1 MKTNHNENINIL
13 KQEYLDKEMSE
24 AQVNAM
30 KAAME
35 QAKKDSAKSHNVVVF
50 QRVMATA
57 AALLM
62 AFIILPNA
70 SGSVAYAMSQIPVLG
85 RLVEVVTFR
94 NYQYEDEQNTASVE
108 VPELAVVEEKLP
120 EETTVTKGIAGEA
133 LIEENVAE
141 EKKEN
146 LQKSMEEINAEIQAI
161 TEPFIEEFK
170 SNLEN
175 GEGYQDLIVE
185 NEVINSTNEY
195 FTLKLICYTASA
207 SGAEWNYYYTI
218 DLNSGERILLEDIFA
233 EGADYV
239 TLISENIKTQMEEQ
253 MAADENVYY
262 WLHDEMEEFNFKQ
275 IAKDQTFYLNEKDE
289 VVISFNE
296 GEVAPMY
303 MGVVEFVIPQEVIG
317 DIRK

>member
-1 MKTNHNENINIL
+1 MKINQNENIDIL
-13 KQEYLDKEMSE
+13 KQEYMNKEMSE
-24 AQVNAM
+24 SQVNAM
-30 KAAME
+30 KAAIE
-35 QAKKDSAKSHNVVVF
+35 QAKKDSAKSHNLVIF
-50 QRVMATA
+50 QRAMATA
-57 AALLM
+57 AALMM
-62 AFIILPNA
+62 AFIILPNT

-94 NYQYEDEQNTASVE
+94 DYQYEDERNTANVE
-108 VPELAVVEEKLP
+108 VPELAAVKEEVP
-120 EETTVTKGIAGEA
+120 EETVVTKGVAGEV
-133 LIEENVAE
+133 LIEEDVVR

-161 TEPFIEEFK
+161 TEAFIEEFK
-170 SNLEN
+170 ANLEN
-175 GEGYQDLIVE
+175 EEGYQDLIVE
-185 NEVINSTNEY
+185 SEVINSTSEY

-218 DLNSGERILLEDIFA
+218 NLNSGERILLEDIFA

-239 TLISENIKTQMEEQ
+239 MLISDNIKTQMEEQ

-275 IAKDQTFYLNEKDE
+275 IAKDQSFYLNEKDE

-296 GEVAPMY
+296 GDVAPMY

>member
-1 MKTNHNENINIL
+1 MKKMFDL
-13 KQEYLDKEMSE
+13 KEEYSNKEMSE
-24 AQVNAM
+24 EQINAM
-30 KAAME
+30 KTAIE
-35 QAKKDSAKSHNVVVF
+35 KAKRDSEKSHNVVVF

-57 AALLM
+57 AAFLM
-62 AFIILPNA
+62 AFIILPNT
-70 SGSVAYAMSQIPVLG
+70 SGTVAYAMSQIPVLG

-94 NYQYEDEQNTASVE
+94 DYQYEDERNSANVE
-108 VPELAVVEEKLP
+108 VPELAVAEEEIP
-120 EETTVTKGIAGEA
+120 EETVVTKGVAGEA
-133 LIEENVAE
+133 LIEEDAVN

-146 LQKSMEEINAEIQAI
+146 LQKSMEEINAEIQTI

-170 SNLEN
+170 TNLDNE
-175 GEGYQDLIVE
+175 EGYQDLIVE
-185 NEVINSTNEY
+185 SEVINSTSEY

-218 DLNSGERILLEDIFA
+218 DLNTGERILLEDIFA

-239 TLISENIKTQMEEQ
+239 TLISENIKVQMEEQ
-253 MAADENVYY
+253 MAADENVHY
-262 WLHDEMEEFNFKQ
+262 WLHEEMEEFNFTK
-275 IAKDQTFYLNEKDE
+275 IAEDQSFYLNENSE

-296 GEVAPMY
+296 GDVAPMY

>member
-1 MKTNHNENINIL
+1 MKKMFDL
-13 KQEYLDKEMSE
+13 KEEYLNKEMSE
-24 AQVNAM
+24 NQINAM
-30 KAAME
+30 KTAIE
-35 QAKKDSAKSHNVVVF
+35 KAKKDSEKSHNVVVF

-62 AFIILPNA
+62 AFIILPNT
-70 SGSVAYAMSQIPVLG
+70 SGTVAYAMSQIPVFG

-94 NYQYEDEQNTASVE
+94 DYQYEDERNSANVE
-108 VPELAVVEEKLP
+108 VPQLAVAEEEIS
-120 EETTVTKGIAGEA
+120 EETVVTKGVAGEA
-133 LIEENVAE
+133 LIEEDAVK

-146 LQKSMEEINAEIQAI
+146 LQKSMEEINAEIRAI

-170 SNLEN
+170 TNLEN
-175 GEGYQDLIVE
+175 EEGYQDLIVE
-185 NEVINSTNEY
+185 SEVINSTSEY
-195 FTLKLICYTASA
+195 FTLKLICYIGSG

-218 DLNSGERILLEDIFA
+218 NLNNGERLLLKDIFM

-239 TLISENIKTQMEEQ
+239 TPISENIKEQMEEQ
-253 MAADENVYY
+253 MAADEMVYY
-262 WLHDEMEEFNFKQ
+262 WLHDEMEEWNFKQ
-275 IAKDQTFYLNEKDE
+275 IKEEQSFYINENGE

-296 GEVAPMY
+296 GDVAPMY

>member
-1 MKTNHNENINIL
+1 MKTNHNENIDIL
-13 KQEYLDKEMSE
+13 KQEYMHKEMSE

-30 KAAME
+30 KAAIE
-35 QAKKDSAKSHNVVVF
+35 QAKKDSVKSHNVVIF

-57 AALLM
+57 AAFLM
-62 AFIILPNA
+62 AFIILPNT
-70 SGSVAYAMSQIPVLG
+70 SGTVAYAMSQIPVLG

-94 NYQYEDEQNTASVE
+94 DYQYEDERNSANVE
-108 VPELAVVEEKLP
+108 VPELAVAEEEIP
-120 EETTVTKGIAGEA
+120 EETVVTKGVAGEA
-133 LIEENVAE
+133 LIEEDAVN

-146 LQKSMEEINAEIQAI
+146 LQKSMEEINAEIWTI

-170 SNLEN
+170 TNLEN
-175 GEGYQDLIVE
+175 EEGYQDLIVE
-185 NEVINSTNEY
+185 SEVINSTSEY

-218 DLNSGERILLEDIFA
+218 DLNTGERVLLEEFFV

-239 TLISENIKTQMEEQ
+239 TPISENIKLQMEEQ

-262 WLHDEMEEFNFKQ
+262 WLHDEMEEFNFTK
-275 IAKDQTFYLNEKDE
+275 IAEDQSFYLTENGE
-289 VVISFNE
+289 VVICFNE
-296 GEVAPMY
+296 GDVAPMY

>member
-1 MKTNHNENINIL
+1 MKKMFDL
-13 KQEYLDKEMSE
+13 KEEYSNKEMSE
-24 AQVNAM
+24 DQINAM
-30 KAAME
+30 KTAIE
-35 QAKKDSAKSHNVVVF
+35 KAKKDSEKSHNVVVF

-57 AALLM
+57 AAFLM
-62 AFIILPNA
+62 AFIILPNT

-94 NYQYEDEQNTASVE
+94 DYQYEDERNSAKVE
-108 VPELAVVEEKLP
+108 VPELAVAEEEIP
-120 EETTVTKGIAGEA
+120 EETVVTKGVAGEA
-133 LIEENVAE
+133 LIEEDAVK

-146 LQKSMEEINAEIQAI
+146 LQKSMEEINAEIRAI

-170 SNLEN
+170 TNLEN
-175 GEGYQDLIVE
+175 EEGYQDLIVE
-185 NEVINSTNEY
+185 SEVINSTSEY

-218 DLNSGERILLEDIFA
+218 DLNTGERILLEDIFA

-239 TLISENIKTQMEEQ
+239 TLISENIKVQMEEQ
-253 MAADENVYY
+253 MAADENVHY
-262 WLHDEMEEFNFKQ
+262 WLHDEMEEFNFTK
-275 IAKDQTFYLNEKDE
+275 IAEDQSFYLTENGE
-289 VVISFNE
+289 VVICFNE
-296 GEVAPMY
+296 GDVAPMY

>member
-1 MKTNHNENINIL
+1 MNTNHNENMEIL
-13 KQEYLDKEMSE
+13 KQEYMDKKMSE
-24 AQVNAM
+24 NQVNAM
-30 KAAME
+30 KTAIE
-35 QAKKDSAKSHNVVVF
+35 QAKKDSIKSHNVVIF
-50 QRVMATA
+50 RRVMATA

-62 AFIILPNA
+62 AFIILPNT
-70 SGSVAYAMSQIPVLG
+70 SGSVAYAMSQLPVLG

-94 NYQYEDEQNTASVE
+94 DYQYEDERNTAKAE
-108 VPELAVVEEKLP
+108 VPELAVVEEVP
-120 EETTVTKGIAGEA
+120 EETVVTKGVAGEA
-133 LIEENVAE
+133 LIEEDVVGK
-141 EKKEN
+141 KKEN
-146 LQKSMEEINAEIQAI
+146 LQKTMDEINAEIRTI

-170 SNLEN
+170 ANLERE
-175 GEGYQDLIVE
+175 EGYQDLIVE
-185 NEVINSTNEY
+185 SEVINSTSKY

-275 IAKDQTFYLNEKDE
+275 IAKDQSFYLNENGE
-289 VVISFNE
+289 VVINFNE
-296 GEVAPMY
+296 GDVAPMY

>member
-1 MKTNHNENINIL
+1 MKKMFDL
-13 KQEYLDKEMSE
+13 KEEYLNKEMSE
-24 AQVNAM
+24 DQINAM
-30 KAAME
+30 KTAIE
-35 QAKKDSAKSHNVVVF
+35 KAKKDSEKNRNVVVF

-57 AALLM
+57 AAFLM
-62 AFIILPNA
+62 AFIILPNT
-70 SGSVAYAMSQIPVLG
+70 SGTVAYAMSHIPVLG

-94 NYQYEDEQNTASVE
+94 DYQYEDERNSANVE
-108 VPELAVVEEKLP
+108 VPELAVAEEEIP
-120 EETTVTKGIAGEA
+120 EETVVTKGVAGEA
-133 LIEENVAE
+133 LIEEDAVK

-146 LQKSMEEINAEIQAI
+146 LQKSMEEINAEIRTI

-170 SNLEN
+170 TNLEN
-175 GEGYQDLIVE
+175 EEGYQDLIVE
-185 NEVINSTNEY
+185 SEVINSTSEY

-218 DLNSGERILLEDIFA
+218 DLNTGERILLEDIFA

-239 TLISENIKTQMEEQ
+239 TLISENIKVQMEEQ
-253 MAADENVYY
+253 MAADENVHY
-262 WLHDEMEEFNFKQ
+262 WLHEEMEEFNFTK
-275 IAKDQTFYLNEKDE
+275 IAEDQSFYLNENSE

-296 GEVAPMY
+296 GDVAPMY

>member
-1 MKTNHNENINIL
+1 MNTNHNENMEIL
-13 KQEYLDKEMSE
+13 KQEYMDKKMSE
-24 AQVNAM
+24 NQVNAM
-30 KAAME
+30 KTAIE
-35 QAKKDSAKSHNVVVF
+35 QAKKDTIKSHNVVIF

-62 AFIILPNA
+62 AFIILPNT
-70 SGSVAYAMSQIPVLG
+70 SGSVAYAMSQLPVLG

-94 NYQYEDEQNTASVE
+94 DYQYEDERNTAKAE
-108 VPELAVVEEKLP
+108 VPELAVVEEVP
-120 EETTVTKGIAGEA
+120 EEAVVTKGVAGEA
-133 LIEENVAE
+133 LIEEDVVGK
-141 EKKEN
+141 KKEN
-146 LQKSMEEINAEIQAI
+146 LQKTMDEINAEIRTI
-161 TEPFIEEFK
+161 TESFIEEFK
-170 SNLEN
+170 ANLERE
-175 GEGYQDLIVE
+175 EGYQDLIVE
-185 NEVINSTNEY
+185 SEVINSTSEY

-275 IAKDQTFYLNEKDE
+275 IAKDQSFYLNENGE
-289 VVISFNE
+289 VVINFNE
-296 GEVAPMY
+296 GDVAPMY

>member
-1 MKTNHNENINIL
+1 MKKMFDL
-13 KQEYLDKEMSE
+13 KEEYSNKEMSE
-24 AQVNAM
+24 DQINAM
-30 KAAME
+30 KTAIE
-35 QAKKDSAKSHNVVVF
+35 KAKRDSEKNRNVVVF

-57 AALLM
+57 AAFLM
-62 AFIILPNA
+62 AFIILPNT

-94 NYQYEDEQNTASVE
+94 DYQYEDERNSAKVE
-108 VPELAVVEEKLP
+108 VPELAVAEEEIP
-120 EETTVTKGIAGEA
+120 EETVVTKGVAGEA
-133 LIEENVAE
+133 LIEEDAVK

-146 LQKSMEEINAEIQAI
+146 LQKSMEEINAEIRTI

-170 SNLEN
+170 TNLEN
-175 GEGYQDLIVE
+175 EEGYQDLIVE
-185 NEVINSTNEY
+185 SEVINSTSEY

-218 DLNSGERILLEDIFA
+218 DLNTGERILLEDIFA

-239 TLISENIKTQMEEQ
+239 TLISENIKVQMEEQ
-253 MAADENVYY
+253 MAADENVHY
-262 WLHDEMEEFNFKQ
+262 WLHDEMEEFNFTK
-275 IAKDQTFYLNEKDE
+275 IAEDQSFYLTENGE
-289 VVISFNE
+289 VVICFNE
-296 GEVAPMY
+296 GDVAPMY

>member
-1 MKTNHNENINIL
+1 MKKMFDL
-13 KQEYLDKEMSE
+13 KEEYLNKEMSE
-24 AQVNAM
+24 NQINAM
-30 KAAME
+30 KTAIE
-35 QAKKDSAKSHNVVVF
+35 KAKRDSEKSHNVVVF

-57 AALLM
+57 AAFLM
-62 AFIILPNA
+62 AFIILPNT
-70 SGSVAYAMSQIPVLG
+70 SGTVAYAMSQIPVLG

-94 NYQYEDEQNTASVE
+94 DYQYEDERNSAKVE
-108 VPELAVVEEKLP
+108 VPELAVAEQEMP
-120 EETTVTKGIAGEA
+120 EETVVTKGVAGEA
-133 LIEENVAE
+133 LIEEDAVN

-146 LQKSMEEINAEIQAI
+146 IQKSVEEINAEIRAI

-170 SNLEN
+170 TNLEN
-175 GEGYQDLIVE
+175 EEGYQDLIVE
-185 NEVINSTNEY
+185 SEVINSTSEY

-218 DLNSGERILLEDIFA
+218 DLNTGERVLLEEFFV

-239 TLISENIKTQMEEQ
+239 TPISENIKLQMEEQ

-262 WLHDEMEEFNFKQ
+262 WLHDEMEEFNFTK
-275 IAKDQTFYLNEKDE
+275 IAEDQSFYLTENGE
-289 VVISFNE
+289 VVICFNE
-296 GEVAPMY
+296 GDVAPMY

>member
-1 MKTNHNENINIL
+1 MKKMFDL
-13 KQEYLDKEMSE
+13 KEEYLNKEMSE
-24 AQVNAM
+24 DQINAM
-30 KAAME
+30 KTAIE
-35 QAKKDSAKSHNVVVF
+35 KAKKDSEKNRNVVVF

-57 AALLM
+57 AAFLM
-62 AFIILPNA
+62 ALIILPNT
-70 SGSVAYAMSQIPVLG
+70 SGTVAYAMSQIPVLG

-94 NYQYEDEQNTASVE
+94 DYQYEDERNSANVE
-108 VPELAVVEEKLP
+108 VPKLTVDEQEMP
-120 EETTVTKGIAGEA
+120 EETVVTKGVAGEA
-133 LIEENVAE
+133 LIEEDAVK

-170 SNLEN
+170 TNLEN
-175 GEGYQDLIVE
+175 EEGYQDLIVE
-185 NEVINSTNEY
+185 SEVINSTSEY

-218 DLNSGERILLEDIFA
+218 DLNTGERVLLEDFFV

-239 TLISENIKTQMEEQ
+239 TPISENIKLQMEEQ

-262 WLHDEMEEFNFKQ
+262 WLHDEMEEYNFTK
-275 IAKDQTFYLNEKDE
+275 IAEDQSFYLTENGE
-289 VVISFNE
+289 VVICFNE
-296 GEVAPMY
+296 GDVAPMY